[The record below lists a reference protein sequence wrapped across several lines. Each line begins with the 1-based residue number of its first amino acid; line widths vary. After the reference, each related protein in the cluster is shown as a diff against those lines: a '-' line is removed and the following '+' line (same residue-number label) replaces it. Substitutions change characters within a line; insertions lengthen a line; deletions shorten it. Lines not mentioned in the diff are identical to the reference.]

1 MMKIDYHF
9 PNVGGVNPQDSVL
22 FGKSVLWNYSRCL

>member
-9 PNVGGVNPQDSVL
+9 PNVGGG
-22 FGKSVLWNYSRCL
+22 GKSAGFSIIRQIGIMEL

>member
-9 PNVGGVNPQDSVL
+9 PNVGG
-22 FGKSVLWNYSRCL
+22 GKSAGFSIIRQIGIMEL

>member
-9 PNVGGVNPQDSVL
+9 PNVGG
-22 FGKSVLWNYSRCL
+22 KSAGFSIIRQIGIMEL